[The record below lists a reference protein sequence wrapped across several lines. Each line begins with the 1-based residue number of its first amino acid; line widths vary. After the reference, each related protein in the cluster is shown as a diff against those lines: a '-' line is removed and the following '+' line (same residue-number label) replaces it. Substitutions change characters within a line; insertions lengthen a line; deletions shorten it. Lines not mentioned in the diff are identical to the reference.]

1 MNEELIKFVNVDEKS
16 GEIKTE
22 LIFQLGNLE
31 VMDAFDRE
39 ISVDWMTRGSRETK
53 SEVEFSEYREVF

>member
-22 LIFQLGNLE
+22 FIFRLGNLE